1 MQIELT
7 IQVHLP
13 DVTIDGDGRA
23 LDIDYSLADIV
34 DAVADLDY
42 SFVLDEEKLDTQI
55 IEISAN
61 DQTIWSL

>member
-13 DVTIDGDGRA
+13 DVQEQDGKV
-23 LDIDYSLADIV
+23 YSIGYSEEDIV

-42 SFVLDEEKLDTQI
+42 TFTLEKEKLDTQI